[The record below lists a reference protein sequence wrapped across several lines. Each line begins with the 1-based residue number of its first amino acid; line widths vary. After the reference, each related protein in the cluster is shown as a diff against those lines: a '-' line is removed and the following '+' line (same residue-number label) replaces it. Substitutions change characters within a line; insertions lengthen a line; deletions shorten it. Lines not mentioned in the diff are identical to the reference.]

1 MSHLIGKE
9 IKGEFSILQVI
20 ASITIT
26 MDPTIQH
33 WFIMCFQFPRISQG
47 SVMSLTQHRQR
58 QQARSGSRRGSCRA
72 RRSTLPSPPSSPRQP
87 NAIFAEETFEFSQ
100 VRKYSAT
107 SLCAVTDA
115 ATNAKGEKR
124 VSREVG
130 QGRRGL
136 ITYVED
142 ADSEELDALAMGR
155 VVLERPLRVPPVAG
169 LEGDPWRA
177 AVNVEHLDGE
187 PAREGGE
194 EGGHAGLERL
204 LVRVVDA
211 VLRRQRRP
219 QERVVAADGRHLL
232 PAQRLH
238 PCHTTFDYNNMISV

>member
-1 MSHLIGKE
+1 
-9 IKGEFSILQVI
+9 
-20 ASITIT
+20 
-26 MDPTIQH
+26 
-33 WFIMCFQFPRISQG
+33 
-47 SVMSLTQHRQR
+47 MSLTQHRQR

-100 VRKYSAT
+100 IRKYSAT

-155 VVLERPLRVPPVAG
+155 VV

-232 PAQRLH
+232 SAQRLH